1 MWFDPTSY
9 TVSERD
15 GVVTLT
21 IRTNAPGGP
30 PPGSVE
36 FYTLDGTAISKP
48 EWADSYNLVQI

>member
-9 TVSERD
+9 TVSEGD

-21 IRTNAPGGP
+21 IKTNAPGGP

-48 EWADSYNLVQI
+48 EWADSYNT